1 MNVYFDNAA
10 TTSIRKEVID
20 KMSFVSE
27 TKKKYVASSQGW
39 KCATCGVQLPGSFEV
54 DHIIRLEHG
63 GTNEINN
70 LRAQCRN
77 CHGEKTAMENL

>member
-1 MNVYFDNAA
+1 MMNSGKGP
-10 TTSIRKEVID
+10 TKRS
-20 KMSFVSE
+20 VSE

-63 GTNEINN
+63 GSNEINN